1 MTRVIL
7 TGAGGQLG
15 WELQQ
20 CQPEQ
25 VEIFAFTSQQLDI
38 RDKAA
43 VLAAV
48 EEIAP
53 THIINAAAY
62 TAVDKAESEPELAFA
77 VNADG
82 AVHLAQAAKA
92 VKARMIQVSTDY
104 VFDGSHSSPYLPEAA
119 TSPLGVYG
127 ESKFQGEQRVW
138 EILPQQSVILR
149 TSWVYS
155 SHGNNFVKSMLR
167 LMSDREELGVVADQV
182 GTPTYARTL
191 ARAVW
196 EFCEQPQLHG
206 IYHWTDAGV
215 ASWYDFALAIMEE
228 AVTQGLLAAPITVKP
243 IRTSDYPTAA
253 KRPAYSVL
261 DKTSSWEQLSAVP
274 LHWREGLREMLGVM
288 TEGEASQ

>member
-25 VEIFAFTSQQLDI
+25 VELFAFTSQQLDI

-43 VLAAV
+43 VFAVV

-62 TAVDKAESEPELAFA
+62 TAVDKAESEAELAFA
-77 VNADG
+77 INADG
-82 AVHLAQAAKA
+82 AAHLAQAAKQ
-92 VKARMIQVSTDY
+92 VGARMVQVSTDY
-104 VFDGSHSSPYLPEAA
+104 VFDGTHSSPYLPEAA

-127 ESKFQGEQRVW
+127 ESKFQGEQRVQ
-138 EILPQQSVILR
+138 EILPQRSLILR

-155 SHGNNFVKSMLR
+155 SHGNNFVKGMLR
-167 LMSDREELGVVADQV
+167 LMSEREELGIVADQV
-182 GTPTYARTL
+182 GSPTYARTL

-196 EFCEQPQLHG
+196 EFCEQSQLHG

-215 ASWYDFALAIMEE
+215 ASWYDFAVAIMEE
-228 AVTQGLLAAPITVKP
+228 AVAQGLLCAPINVKP
-243 IRTSDYPTAA
+243 IRTSDYPTPAR
-253 KRPAYSVL
+253 RPAYSVL
-261 DKTSSWEQLSAVP
+261 DKTASWSQLSISAQ
-274 LHWREGLREMLGVM
+274 HWRVALREMLAELKFAVA
-288 TEGEASQ
+288 E